1 MTNLKTFLVG
11 AAALAVAATSASA
24 LEMQRVGPANS
35 KTGELANIYAPNGTF
50 YLENKNQVERVRFA
64 ATGDHMLCVAEP
76 VRSGVLPNGNPEPAA
91 LQVMWR
97 DKAAIVEPGRCLQ
110 FEARYVELT
119 PADSLA
125 PGHIIQGEIMEN
137 YAY

>member
-1 MTNLKTFLVG
+1 MTNLKTLLVG

-24 LEMQRVGPANS
+24 LEMQRTGPANS

-50 YLENKNQVERVRFA
+50 YLENKNQIERVRFA
-64 ATGDHMLCVAEP
+64 ATGDHMLCVAESIS
-76 VRSGVLPNGNPEPAA
+76 SGVLPNGNIEPAA

-97 DKAAIVEPGRCLQ
+97 DKAAVVEPGRCLQ

-119 PADSLA
+119 PASSLQ
-125 PGHIIQGEIMEN
+125 PGHVIQGEIMEN
-137 YAY
+137 NTY